1 MYISRYSFGKP
12 ALLSISRYSCFVC
25 HRLFISKLCGHST
38 VSVWRIAAKIC
49 HNVSAFVSPFPSSSA
64 ALSQGRG
71 VLDIILETGE
81 DQGAMA
87 TMVVQATIQGMEAIM
102 VVAAQ
107 ITMEIMVVQDTIL
120 VEVVITMGVDQITMV
135 GQAITQ
141 ADLTTMATMEDQGTT
156 LEGEVV
162 LATMA
167 TMVDLDTTLVT
178 MATTAVVD
186 QITTVTTEGPDTTL
200 ADRITMAT
208 TDMVAV
214 GTTLGAAK
222 VGMAEGGTLDPR
234 STGKWSVPLL
244 EVGSS
249 L

>member
-1 MYISRYSFGKP
+1 
-12 ALLSISRYSCFVC
+12 
-25 HRLFISKLCGHST
+25 
-38 VSVWRIAAKIC
+38 
-49 HNVSAFVSPFPSSSA
+49 
-64 ALSQGRG
+64 
-71 VLDIILETGE
+71 
-81 DQGAMA
+81 
-87 TMVVQATIQGMEAIM
+87 MVG
-102 VVAAQ
+102 AAQ
-107 ITMEIMVVQDTIL
+107 ITMEIMVAQDTIL

-222 VGMAEGGTLDPR
+222 VGMAEGGTQDPR
-234 STGKWSVPLL
+234 STGKWLVPLL

>member
-1 MYISRYSFGKP
+1 MG
-12 ALLSISRYSCFVC
+12 
-25 HRLFISKLCGHST
+25 
-38 VSVWRIAAKIC
+38 SVWRIAAKIC
-49 HNVSAFVSPFPSSSA
+49 HNLSAFVSPFPSSSA

-102 VVAAQ
+102 VVAAR
-107 ITMEIMVVQDTIL
+107 ITMEIMVAQDTIP

-141 ADLTTMATMEDQGTT
+141 ADLTTMATMEDQSTT
-156 LEGEVV
+156 LEGAVV
-162 LATMA
+162 LT
-167 TMVDLDTTLVT
+167 T

-244 EVGSS
+244 EW
-249 L
+249 LQLWW

>member
-1 MYISRYSFGKP
+1 MG
-12 ALLSISRYSCFVC
+12 
-25 HRLFISKLCGHST
+25 
-38 VSVWRIAAKIC
+38 SVWRIAAKIC
-49 HNVSAFVSPFPSSSA
+49 HNLSAFVSPFPSSSA

-102 VVAAQ
+102 VVAAR
-107 ITMEIMVVQDTIL
+107 ITMEIMVAQDTIP

-156 LEGEVV
+156 LEGAVV
-162 LATMA
+162 LTTMA
-167 TMVDLDTTLVT
+167 TMVDL
-178 MATTAVVD
+178 
-186 QITTVTTEGPDTTL
+186 DTTL

-234 STGKWSVPLL
+234 STGKWLVPLL
-244 EVGSS
+244 EW
-249 L
+249 LQLWW

>member
-1 MYISRYSFGKP
+1 
-12 ALLSISRYSCFVC
+12 
-25 HRLFISKLCGHST
+25 
-38 VSVWRIAAKIC
+38 
-49 HNVSAFVSPFPSSSA
+49 
-64 ALSQGRG
+64 
-71 VLDIILETGE
+71 
-81 DQGAMA
+81 MA

-102 VVAAQ
+102 VVSAQ
-107 ITMEIMVVQDTIL
+107 ITMEI
-120 VEVVITMGVDQITMV
+120 MV

-167 TMVDLDTTLVT
+167 TM
-178 MATTAVVD
+178 
-186 QITTVTTEGPDTTL
+186 EGPDTTL

-222 VGMAEGGTLDPR
+222 VGMAEGGTLDPG
-234 STGKWSVPLL
+234 STGKWSVPLV
-244 EVGSS
+244 EW
-249 L
+249 